1 MSIAAHLDDD
11 LRERLTRALATN
23 GREPFSW
30 PTPVRRD
37 DLRRLMAAAGIEPP
51 GGFCSGEVF
60 RPDAMPSAERVAT
73 KIWDATIGKRVHP

>member
-1 MSIAAHLDDD
+1 MHTACHLDHD
-11 LRERLTRALATN
+11 LHARLLHSLHRPA
-23 GREPFSW
+23 RQPKDW
-30 PTPVRRD
+30 PIPILPD